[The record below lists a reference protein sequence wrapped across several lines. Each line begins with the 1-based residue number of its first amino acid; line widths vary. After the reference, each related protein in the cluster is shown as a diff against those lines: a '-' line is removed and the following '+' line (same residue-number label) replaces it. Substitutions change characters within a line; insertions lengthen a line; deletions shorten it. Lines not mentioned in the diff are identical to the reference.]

1 MDRAIFAHSLAEMR
15 GIFIG
20 IMTNDDFNK
29 LLGIKV
35 EYHDSREDQ
44 LRVVESMREAE
55 KMIEAKEREINALQ
69 DLKRFYQAMMFP
81 SAK

>member
-1 MDRAIFAHSLAEMR
+1 MR